1 MNIRKAHFSYIFSK
15 KNAPYPHICETLFP
29 SAQSILPYIKNRLQ
43 KQNKESISYETDS
56 LHVIII
62 SL

>member
-1 MNIRKAHFSYIFSK
+1 MNIRKAHSSYIFSK

-29 SAQSILPYIKNRLQ
+29 SAQSILPYIRNRLP
-43 KQNKESISYETDS
+43 KNKESISYETDS
-56 LHVIII
+56 FHVIII